1 MTNNKNKIIENKILS
16 KFKKIH
22 QILVTNQ
29 TLQKAYQN
37 KSSQQNKITT
47 KQQFNQE
54 NIRHQLSTN
63 YKIKNSPAKTPDHS
77 IV

>member
-1 MTNNKNKIIENKILS
+1 MTNNKNKFIENKIFG

-22 QILVTNQ
+22 QILHQ
-29 TLQKAYQN
+29 TYPN

-54 NIRHQLSTN
+54 KIPHQLSTN
-63 YKIKNSPAKTPDHS
+63 YKIKNSPAKTPGHS

>member
-63 YKIKNSPAKTPDHS
+63 YKIKNSIAKTPGHS